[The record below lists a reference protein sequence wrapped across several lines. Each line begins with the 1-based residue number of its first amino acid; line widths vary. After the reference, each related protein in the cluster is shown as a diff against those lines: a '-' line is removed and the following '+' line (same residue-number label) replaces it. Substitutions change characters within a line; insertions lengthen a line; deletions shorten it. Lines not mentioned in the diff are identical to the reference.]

1 MPTTAVDDFDA
12 SKLTFSRAYDAA
24 FSNKLYFI
32 NHKNKHLKLETPVML
47 APFGLS
53 QFSDKNDLSLKL
65 ELDETIDAHLV
76 FLQALRSLEHKARN
90 LLTSNQK
97 FNTIVKNENEKYKPF
112 IDISLGCKNIIDF
125 KGIIEGS
132 EGFDLTRKDSLKRFK
147 LQCSFLVKHLY
158 EQKNK
163 QCGIKLLAKKIKIIE
178 AYTSPHIIKGFAF
191 REE

>member
-47 APFGLS
+47 SPFGLS
-53 QFSDKNDLSLKL
+53 QFSDKTDLSLKL
-65 ELDETIDAHLV
+65 EIDETNDAHRV
-76 FLQALRSLEHKARN
+76 FTEALRDLEHSAR
-90 LLTSNQK
+90 SNMRTAIT
-97 FNTIVKNENEKYKPF
+97 FNSIVKNNNDKYKPF
-112 IDISLGCKNIIDF
+112 IDISLGCKNIREF
-125 KGIIEGS
+125 QGTIEGS
-132 EGFDLTRKDSLKRFK
+132 EGIDLKKKDALRRYK
-147 LQCSFLVKHLY
+147 LQCSFHVKHLY
-158 EQKNK
+158 MQKNK